1 MIDMWKVTAYGK
13 TQMNFLANPQNRC
26 RYNAE
31 QCEVLCNSIWGKS
44 DRDLFPLSST
54 ISFILWLFLSAG
66 DIRDT
71 GSIRGLA
78 RSPKEEHVNS
88 NILAWRT
95 PMDRR
100 AWWAPVHRVAKNQT
114 WLKRLSTHCSFSV
127 CTFIQRF
134 LSFTRVSRPP
144 FIFIF
149 WLSSF
154 SSCLHETRSLRTE
167 AYTIWGALMRK
178 RIEL

>member
-88 NILAWRT
+88 NILAGEPPWTEGPGGLQSIGLQRIRHDWSDSALT
-95 PMDRR
+95 
-100 AWWAPVHRVAKNQT
+100 ALSQSVHLYRD
-114 WLKRLSTHCSFSV
+114 FSHL
-127 CTFIQRF
+127 QESAD
-134 LSFTRVSRPP
+134 LPSS
-144 FIFIF
+144 
-149 WLSSF
+149 LSSGYHPF
-154 SSCLHETRSLRTE
+154 LL
-167 AYTIWGALMRK
+167 AFMKPGL
-178 RIEL
+178 